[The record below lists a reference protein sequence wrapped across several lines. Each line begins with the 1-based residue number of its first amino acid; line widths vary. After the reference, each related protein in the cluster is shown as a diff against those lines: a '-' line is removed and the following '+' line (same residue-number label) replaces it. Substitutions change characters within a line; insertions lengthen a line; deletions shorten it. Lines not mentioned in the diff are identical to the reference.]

1 MKFMI
6 GMSFLSV
13 SMHDMTYL
21 KHTVACGRYLQKNDY
36 KQFITYTG
44 SIIMEALKWTA
55 RSRSTVQWK
64 QSCYH
69 WSSHELLFF
78 LHYSGTPGRFP
89 LTKIK
94 PVPTWHF
101 IISSTEWFIVCGMK
115 AKKEENYIFG
125 WARVHPASPPPSW
138 KSSQQTIM
146 SAVID
151 PRSPVSP
158 AVKAYYLS
166 DNPPLPAP
174 QMLSNEAVRLCYLP
188 SLKWKGKD
196 VLYEAGPEKICFPSM
211 K

>member
-1 MKFMI
+1 
-6 GMSFLSV
+6 
-13 SMHDMTYL
+13 
-21 KHTVACGRYLQKNDY
+21 
-36 KQFITYTG
+36 
-44 SIIMEALKWTA
+44 ME
-55 RSRSTVQWK
+55 
-64 QSCYH
+64 SCYYC
-69 WSSHELLFF
+69 SHELFF
-78 LHYSGTPGRFP
+78 FSFFFSLHYSGEAGRFP

-115 AKKEENYIFG
+115 AKKEENYIFS

-158 AVKAYYLS
+158 AVKAHYLS

-174 QMLSNEAVRLCYLP
+174 QMLSNEAVCLCYLP

-196 VLYEAGPEKICFPSM
+196 VLYEPGPEKICFRSM